1 MFVEELG
8 DEGVTSYFEGSE
20 LLKSPGVEVGG
31 AGQTDHQYFPM
42 RAGGV
47 LVGLTGRRRYVHLD
61 YDGQRNNRDIGRCRT

>member
-31 AGQTDHQYFPM
+31 AGQTDHQ
-42 RAGGV
+42 
-47 LVGLTGRRRYVHLD
+47 
-61 YDGQRNNRDIGRCRT
+61 